1 MARACKC
8 KLPDGVTIKPDG
20 VNELD
25 PCLYLTT
32 EIYTNVTVE
41 IRECAVCGHVDIVWH
56 RQDDTERID
65 PDGRC

>member
-1 MARACKC
+1 MAKMCKC

-25 PCLYLTT
+25 PCMYMTT

-41 IRECAVCGHVDIVWH
+41 IRECVNCGHVDVVWH
-56 RQDDTERID
+56 KQDDTERID
-65 PDGRC
+65 PDG